1 MPKAV
6 DKSLHKPVKAH
17 ACWVCAM
24 RLKNKQKARGVQDG
38 SQRLGMAVA
47 WHFLR
52 LFLLFCTLFRSLVF
66 QARCPA
72 AERMTTSLIAPG
84 FIALHSHRSEVLA
97 DTLTAWLRAH
107 PLHPLESEVVLVQS
121 NGMAEWI
128 KIELARQSGV
138 CAATRV
144 ELPSRFLWRTY
155 RQVLGT
161 HQVPPDSPLDKLP
174 MTWRLMAL
182 LPTCLEDPVFK
193 PVAGFLRGDEPDRL
207 LQLASRLA
215 DLFDQYQ
222 IYRPDWLQDW
232 SAGRDVLRKSA
243 GAVALA
249 QDQLWQAELWRRVLA
264 TLDEAQRQ
272 ATRPALHAR
281 ALAHV
286 QSGQPLA
293 SAVARR
299 VSVFG
304 MSHMPGQLLEMLA
317 ALAVHSQVMLA
328 VPNPCQYHWG
338 DIIDGREWLQAERR
352 RHADRGEAL
361 AHLPL
366 AQMHLH
372 APTLL
377 AAWGRQGRDFI
388 RQLDAFDDLQAARQ
402 LTQWPRLDFFDDVP
416 GEDGSRLLA
425 QLQRRIRDLEP
436 SSGESSPK
444 AHPLSAG
451 DASLVF
457 KMAHSPVREL
467 EVLHDQLLQWFHTP
481 PGDQNLSPREVVVMV
496 PDIELMAPAIRAVFG
511 QYKRSDARF
520 IPFDM
525 ADLGAQAISPL
536 IHALEWLLALP
547 QQRGRMSE
555 LVELLEV
562 PALAAR
568 FGLKDEHLP
577 TLTRWM
583 AGSGIRWGL
592 SAEHRT
598 GLGLGMCG
606 DDNSALFGVQRMLM
620 GYACGA
626 DPVRSDSAGA
636 TPYPEVGGLDAEL
649 AGSLAHLLQA
659 LIGWWQTAT
668 QDATPASWAERGRAL
683 LAAMFKPRD
692 DNDRNALSALD
703 QALTDWVRACGEAGF
718 AQAVPLAVARSAW
731 LEALK
736 TPRLEQRFRAG
747 GVTFCTLMPM
757 RAIPFKAVCLLG
769 MNDGDYP
776 RRSPRADFDL
786 MGLPGMSRP
795 GDRSRRDDDRQLML
809 EALLSAR
816 QVLYVSWSGRSVRD
830 NSEQPPSVLVSQLR
844 DEIDL
849 LWGKGTAE
857 HLTTTHPLQPFG
869 RAYFEAGTGLQTYAK
884 EWQAAQVGRSTE
896 SGNPWEAAHAAES
909 ARLGREQVFFEQGL
923 APTESRG
930 SKGLGLLP
938 PLESAQGVPVIHL
951 LQLGRFLRKPVG
963 AFFRERLQVH
973 LEDERSELHDEELF
987 GLGGLDLYQLLD
999 HELQHVPAPLSA
1011 DTVPVHVQ
1019 QVVQRLRQA
1028 GALPL
1033 AGVGTLEAQKLSARL
1048 QAMLG
1053 AVLRERE
1060 AYPEAAERVLVDLSH
1075 PQVALQD
1082 ALGDVLVGMGVHE
1095 GGHLSLHLRASDLA
1109 SFKTQKPLAY
1119 PDKLIDIWLLS
1130 LAAAAMGKPFQ
1141 CVVVGRNAVLRVQ
1154 AQEREAARA
1163 QLFGLLAIWAEGMCW
1178 PLPLPPGVALQWVK
1192 DPDNSNA
1199 LADAYEGSEFKTAEK
1214 DKDPALARTY
1224 PTVNDLLATG
1234 EFDRLARAVYAPLK
1248 AWAEQIVIEPL
1259 PDAPED
1265 DGDSDTQGEQP

>member
-1 MPKAV
+1 MPA
-6 DKSLHKPVKAH
+6 S
-17 ACWVCAM
+17 
-24 RLKNKQKARGVQDG
+24 
-38 SQRLGMAVA
+38 SI
-47 WHFLR
+47 
-52 LFLLFCTLFRSLVF
+52 S
-66 QARCPA
+66 
-72 AERMTTSLIAPG
+72 PG

-107 PLHPLESEVVLVQS
+107 PLLPLESEVVLVQS

-128 KIELARQSGV
+128 KIELARQGGV

-161 HQVPPDSPLDKLP
+161 QSVPPDSPLDKLP

-182 LPTCLEDPVFK
+182 LPGCLADPVFQ

-232 SAGRDVLRKSA
+232 AAGRNVLRKAA
-243 GAVALA
+243 GHDELGE
-249 QDQLWQAELWRRVLA
+249 DQLWQAELWRRVLD
-264 TLDEAQRQ
+264 TLDDSQRQ
-272 ATRPALHAR
+272 VTRPALHAR
-281 ALAHV
+281 ALAHL

-293 SAVARR
+293 SPVARR

-317 ALAVHSQVMLA
+317 ALAAHSQVLLA

-352 RHADRGEAL
+352 RHAYRGEAL
-361 AHLPL
+361 ACLPL

-388 RQLDAFDDLQAARQ
+388 RQLDAFDDLQAAQ
-402 LTQWPRLDFFDDVP
+402 QVTQWPRLDFFDDVP
-416 GEDGSRLLA
+416 GEDGTRLLA
-425 QLQRRIRDLEP
+425 QLQRRIRDMEP
-436 SSGESSPK
+436 SSGGTP
-444 AHPLSAG
+444 AQPLRQG
-451 DASLVF
+451 DASVTF
-457 KMAHSPVREL
+457 SVAHSPVREL
-467 EVLHDQLLQWFHTP
+467 EVLHDQLLQWFHTSP
-481 PGDQNLSPREVVVMV
+481 EPLSPRDVVVMV
-496 PDIELMAPAIRAVFG
+496 PDIEVMAPAIRAVFG

-520 IPFDM
+520 IPYDI

-536 IHALEWLLALP
+536 IHAVEWLLALP
-547 QQRGRMSE
+547 QQRSRMSE

-592 SAEHRT
+592 SAEHRA
-598 GLGLGMCG
+598 GLGLGVCG

-626 DPVRSDSAGA
+626 DPVDDGVSLGVS
-636 TPYPEVGGLDAEL
+636 PYLEVGGLDAEL

-659 LIGWWQTAT
+659 LIDWWQICT
-668 QDATPASWAERGRAL
+668 QSATPAQWAEHCRAM
-683 LAAMFKPRD
+683 LAALFKPRD
-692 DNDRNALSALD
+692 DNDRNALAALD
-703 QALTDWVRACGEAGF
+703 QALNDWVRACGEAGF
-718 AQAVPLAVARSAW
+718 AEAVPLAVARSAW

-736 TPRLEQRFRAG
+736 APRLEQRFRAG

-786 MGLPGMSRP
+786 MGLPGMTRP

-849 LWGKGTAE
+849 LWGKDTAKG
-857 HLTTTHPLQPFG
+857 LTTVHPLQPFS
-869 RAYFEAGTGLQTYAK
+869 RAYFEAGSGLLTYAK
-884 EWQAAQVGRSTE
+884 EWRAAQEVQRGDGASETGTP
-896 SGNPWEAAHAAES
+896 SSALTLLSPLMAANDQAPIIS
-909 ARLGREQVFFEQGL
+909 L
-923 APTESRG
+923 A
-930 SKGLGLLP
+930 
-938 PLESAQGVPVIHL
+938 
-951 LQLGRFLRKPVG
+951 QLARFLRKPVG

-999 HELQHVPAPLSA
+999 HELQHVPADLSA
-1011 DTVPVHVQ
+1011 DELPSHAAR
-1019 QVVQRLRQA
+1019 VVKHLREA

-1033 AGVGTLEAQKLSARL
+1033 SGVGTLEAQKLTHIL
-1048 QAMLG
+1048 QTQLA
-1053 AVLRERE
+1053 AALRERG
-1060 AYPEAAERVLVDLSH
+1060 AYPKAAERVLVDQVN
-1075 PQVALQD
+1075 PQVSLQD
-1082 ALGDVLVGMGVHE
+1082 ALGGVLAGE
-1095 GGHLSLHLRASDLA
+1095 GGQMLLSLRANKLVSISKAGKATAL
-1109 SFKTQKPLAY
+1109 PE
-1119 PDKLIDIWLLS
+1119 KLIVIWLQS
-1130 LAAAAMGKPFQ
+1130 LAAAAMGHSIR
-1141 CVVVGRNAVLRVQ
+1141 CVVVGRNAVVSVPPRDP
-1154 AQEREAARA
+1154 EAART
-1163 QLFGLLAIWAEGMCW
+1163 QLQTLLATWAEGMRW
-1178 PLPLPPGVALQWVK
+1178 PLPLPPGVALQWLK
-1192 DPDNSNA
+1192 DRENTNA
-1199 LADAYEGSEFKTAEK
+1199 LADAYEGSDFKSAEK

-1224 PTVNDLLATG
+1224 PTVEDLLATG
-1234 EFDRLARAVYAPLK
+1234 ALDRLAQAVYAPLK
-1248 AWAEQIVIEPL
+1248 AWAAEVEVEAL
-1259 PDAPED
+1259 PDAPAD
-1265 DGDSDTQGEQP
+1265 DEGDEA

>member
-1 MPKAV
+1 
-6 DKSLHKPVKAH
+6 
-17 ACWVCAM
+17 
-24 RLKNKQKARGVQDG
+24 
-38 SQRLGMAVA
+38 
-47 WHFLR
+47 
-52 LFLLFCTLFRSLVF
+52 
-66 QARCPA
+66 
-72 AERMTTSLIAPG
+72 
-84 FIALHSHRSEVLA
+84 
-97 DTLTAWLRAH
+97 
-107 PLHPLESEVVLVQS
+107 
-121 NGMAEWI
+121 
-128 KIELARQSGV
+128 
-138 CAATRV
+138 
-144 ELPSRFLWRTY
+144 
-155 RQVLGT
+155 VLGA
-161 HQVPPDSPLDKLP
+161 QNVPPDSPLDKLP

-182 LPTCLEDPVFK
+182 LPGCLSDPVFQ

-232 SAGRDVLRKSA
+232 AAGRNVLRKAA
-243 GAVALA
+243 GQDELGE
-249 QDQLWQAELWRRVLA
+249 DQLWQAELWRRVLA
-264 TLDEAQRQ
+264 TLDDSQRQ

-281 ALAHV
+281 ALAHL

-293 SAVARR
+293 SPVARR

-317 ALAVHSQVMLA
+317 ALAAHSQVLLA

-352 RHADRGEAL
+352 RHAYRGETL
-361 AHLPL
+361 AGLPL

-388 RQLDAFDDLQAARQ
+388 RQLDAFDDQQAAQ
-402 LTQWPRLDFFDDVP
+402 QVTQWPRLDFFDDVP
-416 GEDGSRLLA
+416 GEDGTRLLA

-436 SSGESSPK
+436 SSGGIP
-444 AHPLSAG
+444 AQPLRKD
-451 DASLVF
+451 DASVTF
-457 KMAHSPVREL
+457 SVAHSPVREL
-467 EVLHDQLLQWFHTP
+467 EVLHDQLLQWFHTSP
-481 PGDQNLSPREVVVMV
+481 EPLSPRDVVVMV

-520 IPFDM
+520 IPYDI

-536 IHALEWLLALP
+536 IHAVEWLLALP
-547 QQRGRMSE
+547 QQRSRMSE

-592 SAEHRT
+592 SAEHRE
-598 GLGLGMCG
+598 GLGLGVCG

-626 DPVRSDSAGA
+626 DPVDDGVSLGVS
-636 TPYPEVGGLDAEL
+636 PYPEVGGLDAEL

-659 LIGWWQTAT
+659 LIDWWQICT
-668 QDATPASWAERGRAL
+668 QSATPAQWAEHCRAM
-683 LAAMFKPRD
+683 LAALFKPRD
-692 DNDRNALSALD
+692 DNDRNALAALD
-703 QALTDWVRACGEAGF
+703 QALNDWVRACGEAGF
-718 AQAVPLAVARSAW
+718 AEAVPLAVARSAW

-736 TPRLEQRFRAG
+736 APRLEQRFRAG

-786 MGLPGMSRP
+786 MGLPGMTRP

-849 LWGKGTAE
+849 LWGKDTAKG
-857 HLTTTHPLQPFG
+857 LTTVHPLQPFS
-869 RAYFEAGTGLQTYAK
+869 RAYFEAGSGLQTYAK
-884 EWQAAQVGRSTE
+884 EWRAAQLGHL
-896 SGNPWEAAHAAES
+896 WEAAPAAES
-909 ARLGREQVFFEQGL
+909 LTSVAPREIREQGL
-923 APTESRG
+923 APTG
-930 SKGLGLLP
+930 YAGLLP
-938 PLESAQGVPVIHL
+938 VLESANGVPVIT
-951 LQLGRFLRKPVG
+951 LQQLARFLRKPVG

-999 HELQHVPAPLSA
+999 HELQHVPADLSA
-1011 DTVPVHVQ
+1011 DELPSHAAR
-1019 QVVQRLRQA
+1019 VVQHLREA

-1033 AGVGTLEAQKLSARL
+1033 AGVGTLEAQKLTHIL
-1048 QAMLG
+1048 QTQLA
-1053 AVLRERE
+1053 AALRERG
-1060 AYPEAAERVLVDLSH
+1060 AYPEAAERVLVDQAH
-1075 PQVALQD
+1075 PQVSLQD
-1082 ALGDVLVGMGVHE
+1082 ALGGVLAGE
-1095 GGHLSLHLRASDLA
+1095 GGQMLLSLRANKLVSISKAGKATAL
-1109 SFKTQKPLAY
+1109 PE
-1119 PDKLIDIWLLS
+1119 KLIDIWLQS
-1130 LAAAAMGKPFQ
+1130 LAAAAMGHPLR
-1141 CVVVGRNAVLRVQ
+1141 CVVVGRNAVVRAEPLDP
-1154 AQEREAARA
+1154 EAART
-1163 QLFGLLAIWAEGMCW
+1163 QLQTLLATWAEGMRW
-1178 PLPLPPGVALQWVK
+1178 PLPLPPSVALQWLK
-1192 DPDNSNA
+1192 DRENTNA
-1199 LADAYEGSEFKTAEK
+1199 LADAYEGSDFKSAEK

-1224 PTVNDLLATG
+1224 PTVQDLLATG
-1234 EFDRLARAVYAPLK
+1234 ALDRLAQAAYAPLK
-1248 AWAEQIVIEPL
+1248 AWAAEAEVEAL
-1259 PDAPED
+1259 PDAPAD
-1265 DGDSDTQGEQP
+1265 DEGDEA

>member
-1 MPKAV
+1 MSV
-6 DKSLHKPVKAH
+6 STI
-17 ACWVCAM
+17 
-24 RLKNKQKARGVQDG
+24 
-38 SQRLGMAVA
+38 S
-47 WHFLR
+47 
-52 LFLLFCTLFRSLVF
+52 S
-66 QARCPA
+66 
-72 AERMTTSLIAPG
+72 G
-84 FIALHSHRSEVLA
+84 FIALHSHRSERLA
-97 DTLTAWLRAH
+97 DTLTGWLRAH
-107 PLHPLESEVVLVQS
+107 PLDPLESEVVLVQS

-161 HQVPPDSPLDKLP
+161 HHVPPDSPLDKLP

-182 LPTCLEDPVFK
+182 LPGCLGDSVFK

-232 SAGRDVLRKSA
+232 AAGRDVLRKSA
-243 GAVALA
+243 GSNALA
-249 QDQLWQAELWRRVLA
+249 EDQLWQAELWRRVLA
-264 TLDEAQRQ
+264 TLDDAQRQ
-272 ATRPALHAR
+272 ATRPALHAQ
-281 ALAHV
+281 ALAHL
-286 QSGQPLA
+286 QSSLPLA

-317 ALAVHSQVMLA
+317 ALATHSQVMLA

-352 RHADRGEAL
+352 RHAYRGEAL
-361 AHLPL
+361 ASLPL

-388 RQLDAFDDLQAARQ
+388 RQLDAFDDLQAAQQ

-416 GEDGSRLLA
+416 GEDGTRLLA

-436 SSGESSPK
+436 SSGGAAPE
-444 AHPLSAG
+444 ALTAG
-451 DASLVF
+451 DPSLVF
-457 KMAHSPVREL
+457 KIAHSPVREL

-481 PGDQNLSPREVVVMV
+481 PGDQPVSPRDVVVMV
-496 PDIELMAPAIRAVFG
+496 PDIETMAPAIRAVFG
-511 QYKRSDARF
+511 QYKRADARF
-520 IPFDM
+520 IPYDI
-525 ADLGAQAISPL
+525 ADLGAQATSGL
-536 IHALEWLLALP
+536 IHAVEWLLALP
-547 QQRGRMSE
+547 QQRSRMSE

-568 FGLKDEHLP
+568 FGLNEDGLP
-577 TLTRWM
+577 TLLRWM

-592 SAEHRT
+592 SAEHRA

-626 DPVRSDSAGA
+626 DPVNVDAPGA

-659 LIGWWQTAT
+659 LIDWWQTCT
-668 QDATPASWAERGRAL
+668 QEAKPAQWAERGRAL

-692 DNDRNALSALD
+692 DNDRNAIAALD
-703 QALTDWVRACGEAGF
+703 QALTDWVRACVEAGF
-718 AQAVPLAVARSAW
+718 AEAVPLAVARSAW

-849 LWGKGTAE
+849 LWGKGTAGR
-857 HLTTTHPLQPFG
+857 LTTEHPLQAFS
-869 RAYFEAGTGLQTYAK
+869 RTYFEEDSGLQTYAK
-884 EWQAAQVGRSTE
+884 EWRAAQSASPAGVVSDREALAEKPSRSET
-896 SGNPWEAAHAAES
+896 A
-909 ARLGREQVFFEQGL
+909 L
-923 APTESRG
+923 TG
-930 SKGLGLLP
+930 SSVDLLP
-938 PLESAQGVPVIHL
+938 PLESAQGVPVITL
-951 LQLGRFLRKPVG
+951 TQLTRFLRKPVG

-987 GLGGLDLYQLLD
+987 GLAGLDLYQLID
-999 HELQHVPAPLSA
+999 HELQHVPSELSA
-1011 DTVPVHVQ
+1011 DTLPAHVQ
-1019 QVVQRLRQA
+1019 QVVQSLRQA

-1033 AGVGTLEAQKLSARL
+1033 AGVGKLAAEHLKVRL

-1053 AVLRERE
+1053 AALRERQ
-1060 AYPEAAERVLVDLSH
+1060 AYPDAAERLLVDLAH

-1082 ALGDVLVGMGVHE
+1082 ALGDVLLGEAGQM
-1095 GGHLSLHLRASDLA
+1095 SLHLRASNLA
-1109 SFKTQKPLAY
+1109 NLKTKTPQAH

-1130 LAAAAMGKPFQ
+1130 LAAAAMDQPLR
-1141 CVVVGRNAVLRVQ
+1141 CVVVGRNAVLRM
-1154 AQEREAARA
+1154 AEPDPEAARA
-1163 QLFGLLAIWAEGMCW
+1163 QLTALLAVWAEGMCW
-1178 PLPLPPGVALQWVK
+1178 PLPLPPGVALQWLK
-1192 DPDNSNA
+1192 DPDNLNA
-1199 LADAYEGSEFKTAEK
+1199 LADAYEGSDFKRAEK

-1224 PTVNDLLATG
+1224 THIGALLETG
-1234 EFDRLARAVYAPLK
+1234 AFERLAQTVYAPLK
-1248 AWAEQIVIEPL
+1248 AWAEQAEIEGL
-1259 PDAPED
+1259 PDAPH
-1265 DGDSDTQGEQP
+1265 DSEEGELA

>member
-1 MPKAV
+1 MSV
-6 DKSLHKPVKAH
+6 STI
-17 ACWVCAM
+17 
-24 RLKNKQKARGVQDG
+24 
-38 SQRLGMAVA
+38 S
-47 WHFLR
+47 
-52 LFLLFCTLFRSLVF
+52 
-66 QARCPA
+66 
-72 AERMTTSLIAPG
+72 PG
-84 FIALHSHRSEVLA
+84 FIALHSHRSERLA
-97 DTLTAWLRAH
+97 DTLTGWLRAH
-107 PLHPLESEVVLVQS
+107 PLDPLESEVVLVQS

-128 KIELARQSGV
+128 KIELARQGGV

-161 HQVPPDSPLDKLP
+161 QNVPPDSPLDKLP

-182 LPTCLEDPVFK
+182 LPGCLGDPVFK

-207 LQLASRLA
+207 LQLATRLA

-232 SAGRDVLRKSA
+232 AAGRDVLRKSA
-243 GAVALA
+243 GSDLLA
-249 QDQLWQAELWRRVLA
+249 EDQLWQAELWRRVLT
-264 TLDEAQRQ
+264 TLDDSQRQ

-281 ALAHV
+281 ALAHL

-317 ALAVHSQVMLA
+317 ALAAHSQVMLA

-352 RHADRGEAL
+352 RHAYRGEAL
-361 AHLPL
+361 AHLPM

-388 RQLDAFDDLQAARQ
+388 RQLDAFDDLQAAQQ

-416 GEDGSRLLA
+416 GEDGTRLLA

-436 SSGESSPK
+436 SSGGSPVEPW
-444 AHPLSAG
+444 AQG
-451 DASLVF
+451 DQSVVF
-457 KMAHSPVREL
+457 KIAHSPLREL

-481 PGDQNLSPREVVVMV
+481 PGDQPVSPRDVVVMV
-496 PDIELMAPAIRAVFG
+496 PDIEVMAPAIRAVFG
-511 QYKRSDARF
+511 QYKRADARF
-520 IPFDM
+520 IPYDI

-536 IHALEWLLALP
+536 IHAVEWLLALP
-547 QQRGRMSE
+547 QQRSRMSE

-568 FGLKDEHLP
+568 FGLSEAGLP

-592 SAEHRT
+592 SAEHRA

-606 DDNSALFGVQRMLM
+606 DENSALFGVQRMLM

-626 DPVRSDSAGA
+626 DPVTADAPGA

-659 LIGWWQTAT
+659 LIDWWQTTT
-668 QDATPASWAERGRAL
+668 QDATPAQWAERGRAL
-683 LAAMFKPRD
+683 LAAMFKPRE

-703 QALTDWVRACGEAGF
+703 QALTDWVRACGQAGF
-718 AQAVPLAVARSAW
+718 AAAVPLAVARSAW

-786 MGLPGMSRP
+786 MGLTGMIRP

-849 LWGKGTAE
+849 LWGKGTSQR
-857 HLTTTHPLQPFG
+857 LTTVHPLQAFS
-869 RAYFEAGTGLQTYAK
+869 RTYFEEGSGLQTYAK
-884 EWQAAQVGRSTE
+884 EWRAAQDTQPR
-896 SGNPWEAAHAAES
+896 EAAPE
-909 ARLGREQVFFEQGL
+909 
-923 APTESRG
+923 G
-930 SKGLGLLP
+930 SVSILP
-938 PLESAQGVPVIHL
+938 PLESAQGVPVITL
-951 LQLGRFLRKPVG
+951 TQLARFLRKPVG

-987 GLGGLDLYQLLD
+987 GLAGLDLYQLID
-999 HELQHVPAPLSA
+999 HELQHVPTELSA
-1011 DTVPVHVQ
+1011 DTLPVHVQ

-1033 AGVGTLEAQKLSARL
+1033 ACVGKLAAEHLKARL

-1053 AVLRERE
+1053 AALRERQ
-1060 AYPEAAERVLVDLSH
+1060 AYPDAAERLLMDWAH

-1082 ALGDVLVGMGVHE
+1082 ALGDVRVGE
-1095 GGHLSLHLRASDLA
+1095 GGQMSLHLRASDLA
-1109 SFKTQKPLAY
+1109 NLKTKTPQAH

-1130 LAAAAMGKPFQ
+1130 LAAAAMDQPLK
-1141 CVVVGRNAVLRVQ
+1141 CVVVGRNAVLRM
-1154 AQEREAARA
+1154 AEPEPEAARA
-1163 QLFGLLAIWAEGMCW
+1163 QLTALLAVWAEGMCW
-1178 PLPLPPGVALQWVK
+1178 PLPLPPGVALQWLK
-1192 DPDNSNA
+1192 DPDNPNA
-1199 LADAYEGSEFKTAEK
+1199 LADAYEGSDFKRAEK

-1224 PTVNDLLATG
+1224 ATVEDLLETG
-1234 EFDRLARAVYAPLK
+1234 AFERLAQTVYAPLK
-1248 AWAEQIVIEPL
+1248 AWAEQAEIEAL
-1259 PDAPED
+1259 PDAPH
-1265 DGDSDTQGEQP
+1265 DSEEGELA

>member
-1 MPKAV
+1 
-6 DKSLHKPVKAH
+6 
-17 ACWVCAM
+17 
-24 RLKNKQKARGVQDG
+24 
-38 SQRLGMAVA
+38 
-47 WHFLR
+47 
-52 LFLLFCTLFRSLVF
+52 
-66 QARCPA
+66 
-72 AERMTTSLIAPG
+72 MTTSLIAPG

-107 PLHPLESEVVLVQS
+107 PLLPLESEVVLVQS

-128 KIELARQSGV
+128 KIELARQGGV

-161 HQVPPDSPLDKLP
+161 QNVPPDSPLDKLP

-182 LPTCLEDPVFK
+182 LPGCLSDPVFQ

-232 SAGRDVLRKSA
+232 AAGRNVLRKAA
-243 GAVALA
+243 GHDELGE
-249 QDQLWQAELWRRVLA
+249 DQLWQAELWRRVLA
-264 TLDEAQRQ
+264 TLDDGQRQ

-281 ALAHV
+281 ALAHL

-293 SAVARR
+293 SPVARR

-317 ALAVHSQVMLA
+317 ALAAHSQVLLA

-352 RHADRGEAL
+352 RHAYRGEAL
-361 AHLPL
+361 ATLPL

-388 RQLDAFDDLQAARQ
+388 RQLDAFDDLQAAQ
-402 LTQWPRLDFFDDVP
+402 QVTQWPRLDFFDDVP
-416 GEDGSRLLA
+416 GEDGTRLLA

-436 SSGESSPK
+436 SSGGTP
-444 AHPLSAG
+444 AQPLRKD
-451 DASLVF
+451 DASVTF
-457 KMAHSPVREL
+457 SVAHSPVREL

-481 PGDQNLSPREVVVMV
+481 PGDQALSPRDVVVMV

-520 IPFDM
+520 IPYDI

-536 IHALEWLLALP
+536 IHAVEWLLALP
-547 QQRGRMSE
+547 QQRSRMSE

-568 FGLKDEHLP
+568 FGLKDEQLP

-592 SAEHRT
+592 SAEHRA
-598 GLGLGMCG
+598 GLGLGVCG

-626 DPVRSDSAGA
+626 DPMDDEVSLGVS
-636 TPYPEVGGLDAEL
+636 PYPEVGGLDAEL

-659 LIGWWQTAT
+659 LIDWWKTCT
-668 QDATPASWAERGRAL
+668 QSATPVQWAERCRAM
-683 LAAMFKPRD
+683 LADLFKPRD
-692 DNDRNALSALD
+692 DNDRNALAALD
-703 QALTDWVRACGEAGF
+703 QALNDWVRACGEAGF
-718 AQAVPLAVARSAW
+718 AEAVPLAVARSAW

-736 TPRLEQRFRAG
+736 APRLEQRFRAG

-757 RAIPFKAVCLLG
+757 RAIPFQAVCLLG

-786 MGLPGMSRP
+786 MGLPGMTRP

-816 QVLYVSWSGRSVRD
+816 QVLYVSWSGRSVRN

-849 LWGKGTAE
+849 LWGKDTAMN
-857 HLTTTHPLQPFG
+857 LTTVHPLQPFS
-869 RAYFEAGTGLQTYAK
+869 RAYFEAGSGLQTYAK
-884 EWQAAQVGRSTE
+884 EWRAAQMDLQR
-896 SGNPWEAAHAAES
+896 EATPAAECPS
-909 ARLGREQVFFEQGL
+909 ALASSDIREQGL
-923 APTESRG
+923 APTG
-930 SKGLGLLP
+930 YAGLLP
-938 PLESAQGVPVIHL
+938 VLESANGVPVITL
-951 LQLGRFLRKPVG
+951 LQLARFLRKPVG

-999 HELQHVPAPLSA
+999 HELQHVPADLSA
-1011 DTVPVHVQ
+1011 DELPSHVAR
-1019 QVVQRLRQA
+1019 VVQHLREA

-1033 AGVGTLEAQKLSARL
+1033 AGVGMLEAQKLTHIL
-1048 QAMLG
+1048 QTQLA
-1053 AVLRERE
+1053 AALRERG
-1060 AYPEAAERVLVDLSH
+1060 AYPDMAERVLVDQTH
-1075 PQVALQD
+1075 PQVSLQD
-1082 ALGDVLVGMGVHE
+1082 ALGGVLAGE
-1095 GGHLSLHLRASDLA
+1095 GGQMLLSLRANDVADLKP
-1109 SFKTQKPLAY
+1109 KTPLAR
-1119 PDKLIDIWLLS
+1119 PEKLIDIWLQS
-1130 LAAAAMGKPFQ
+1130 LAAAAMGHSVR
-1141 CVVVGRNAVLRVQ
+1141 CVVVGRNAVVRAEPLDP
-1154 AQEREAARA
+1154 EAART
-1163 QLFGLLAIWAEGMCW
+1163 QLQTLLATWAEGMRW
-1178 PLPLPPGVALQWVK
+1178 PLPLPPSVALQWLK
-1192 DPDNSNA
+1192 DRENTNA
-1199 LADAYEGSEFKTAEK
+1199 LADAYEGSDFKSAEK

-1224 PTVNDLLATG
+1224 PTVQDLLATG
-1234 EFDRLARAVYAPLK
+1234 ALDRLAQAVYAPLK
-1248 AWAEQIVIEPL
+1248 AWAAEAEVEAL
-1259 PDAPED
+1259 PDAPAD
-1265 DGDSDTQGEQP
+1265 DEGDEA

>member
-1 MPKAV
+1 MPV
-6 DKSLHKPVKAH
+6 SPI
-17 ACWVCAM
+17 
-24 RLKNKQKARGVQDG
+24 
-38 SQRLGMAVA
+38 S
-47 WHFLR
+47 
-52 LFLLFCTLFRSLVF
+52 
-66 QARCPA
+66 
-72 AERMTTSLIAPG
+72 PG

-97 DTLTAWLRAH
+97 DTLTGWLRAH
-107 PLHPLESEVVLVQS
+107 PLDPLESEVVLVQS

-128 KIELARQSGV
+128 KIELARQGGV

-161 HQVPPDSPLDKLP
+161 QNVPPESPLDKLP

-182 LPTCLEDPVFK
+182 LPTCLHDPVFQ

-232 SAGRDVLRKSA
+232 AAGHNVLRRAA
-243 GAVALA
+243 GSHELA
-249 QDQLWQAELWRRVLA
+249 EDQLWQAELWRRVLA
-264 TLDEAQRQ
+264 ALDDSQRQ

-281 ALAHV
+281 ALAHL

-317 ALAVHSQVMLA
+317 ALAAHSQVMLA

-352 RHADRGEAL
+352 RHAYRNKTL

-388 RQLDAFDDLQAARQ
+388 RQLDAFDDLQAAQQ

-416 GEDGSRLLA
+416 GENGTRMLA

-436 SSGESSPK
+436 SSDGAPVEPWTQ
-444 AHPLSAG
+444 G
-451 DASLVF
+451 DQSVVF
-457 KMAHSPVREL
+457 KIAHSPVREL

-481 PGDQNLSPREVVVMV
+481 PGEQPVSPRDVVVMV
-496 PDIELMAPAIRAVFG
+496 PDIETMAPAIRAVFG
-511 QYKRSDARF
+511 QYKRADARF
-520 IPFDM
+520 IPYDI

-536 IHALEWLLALP
+536 IHAVEWLLALP
-547 QQRGRMSE
+547 QQRSRMSE

-568 FGLKDEHLP
+568 FGLSEAGLP

-592 SAEHRT
+592 SAEHRA
-598 GLGLGMCG
+598 GLGLGVCG

-626 DPVRSDSAGA
+626 DPVADDALGA

-659 LIGWWQTAT
+659 LIDWWQTAT
-668 QDATPASWAERGRAL
+668 QDATPAQWAERGRAL

-718 AQAVPLAVARSAW
+718 AEAVPLAVARSAW

-857 HLTTTHPLQPFG
+857 RQTTVHPLQAFS
-869 RAYFEAGTGLQTYAK
+869 RTYFEEGSGLQTYAK
-884 EWQAAQVGRSTE
+884 EWRAAQNNSPAGAFSD
-896 SGNPWEAAHAAES
+896 PEALAEKPS
-909 ARLGREQVFFEQGL
+909 WPET
-923 APTESRG
+923 APTAS
-930 SKGLGLLP
+930 SVDWLP
-938 PLESAQGVPVIHL
+938 PLEAAQGMPVITL
-951 LQLGRFLRKPVG
+951 TQLARFLRKPVG

-973 LEDERSELHDEELF
+973 LEDERSALHDEELF
-987 GLGGLDLYQLLD
+987 GLAGLDLYQLID
-999 HELQHVPAPLSA
+999 HELQHVPTELSA
-1011 DTVPVHVQ
+1011 DTLPAHVQ
-1019 QVVQRLRQA
+1019 QVVKRLRQA

-1033 AGVGTLEAQKLSARL
+1033 AGVGTLAAQNLHARL

-1053 AVLRERE
+1053 AALHERQ
-1060 AYPEAAERVLVDLSH
+1060 AYPHAAERLLVDLAH

-1082 ALGDVLVGMGVHE
+1082 ALSDVRVGE
-1095 GGHLSLHLRASDLA
+1095 GGQMSFHLRASDLA
-1109 SFKTQKPLAY
+1109 SFKTQKPQAH
-1119 PDKLIDIWLLS
+1119 PEKLIDIWLLS
-1130 LAAAAMGKPFQ
+1130 LAAAAMGQPVQ
-1141 CVVVGRNAVLRVQ
+1141 CVVVGRNAVLRVP
-1154 AQEREAARA
+1154 EPEPETARA
-1163 QLFGLLAIWAEGMCW
+1163 QLTALLAVWAEGMCW
-1178 PLPLPPGVALQWVK
+1178 PLPLPPVVALQWLK
-1192 DPDNSNA
+1192 DKENLNA
-1199 LADAYEGSEFKTAEK
+1199 LADAYEGSEFKSAEK
-1214 DKDPALARTY
+1214 GKDPALARTY
-1224 PTVNDLLATG
+1224 PAVEDLLATG
-1234 EFDRLARAVYAPLK
+1234 EFDRLAQTVYAPLK
-1248 AWAEQIVIEPL
+1248 AWAEHLQIEPL

-1265 DGDSDTQGEQP
+1265 DSSDDMGEQA

>member
-1 MPKAV
+1 MSAF
-6 DKSLHKPVKAH
+6 SI
-17 ACWVCAM
+17 
-24 RLKNKQKARGVQDG
+24 
-38 SQRLGMAVA
+38 S
-47 WHFLR
+47 
-52 LFLLFCTLFRSLVF
+52 
-66 QARCPA
+66 
-72 AERMTTSLIAPG
+72 PG

-97 DTLTAWLRAH
+97 DTLTGWLRAH
-107 PLHPLESEVVLVQS
+107 PLLPLESEVVLVQS

-128 KIELARQSGV
+128 KIELARQGGV

-161 HQVPPDSPLDKLP
+161 QNVPPDSPLDKLP
-174 MTWRLMAL
+174 MTWRLMAM
-182 LPTCLEDPVFK
+182 LPTCLHDPVFQ
-193 PVAGFLRGDEPDRL
+193 PVAGFLSGDEPDRL

-232 SAGRDVLRKSA
+232 AAGRNVLRQATGSDE
-243 GAVALA
+243 LA
-249 QDQLWQAELWRRVLA
+249 EDQRWQAELWRRVLA
-264 TLDEAQRQ
+264 TLDGPQRE

-281 ALAHV
+281 ALAHL

-293 SAVARR
+293 SPVARR

-317 ALAVHSQVMLA
+317 ALAAHSQVLLA

-352 RHADRGEAL
+352 RHAYRGEAL
-361 AHLPL
+361 GGLPL

-388 RQLDAFDDLQAARQ
+388 RQLDAFDDLQAAQQ

-416 GEDGSRLLA
+416 GEDGTRLLA

-436 SSGESSPK
+436 SSGGAAPQ
-444 AHPLSAG
+444 PLAA
-451 DASLVF
+451 DDPSLVF
-457 KMAHSPVREL
+457 KIAHSPVREL
-467 EVLHDQLLQWFHTP
+467 EVLHDQLLQWFHKP
-481 PGDQNLSPREVVVMV
+481 PGDSPLSPRDVVVMV
-496 PDIELMAPAIRAVFG
+496 PDIEVMAPAIRAVFG

-520 IPFDM
+520 IPFDI

-536 IHALEWLLALP
+536 IHAVEWLLALP
-547 QQRGRMSE
+547 QQRSRMSE

-562 PALAAR
+562 PALSAR
-568 FGLKDEHLP
+568 FGLSEEGLP

-592 SAEHRT
+592 SAQHRA

-626 DPVRSDSAGA
+626 DPITADAPGA
-636 TPYPEVGGLDAEL
+636 MPYPEVGGLDAEL

-659 LIGWWQTAT
+659 LIDWWQTAT
-668 QDATPASWAERGRAL
+668 QDATPAQWAERGRTM

-692 DNDRNALSALD
+692 DNDRHALSALD

-718 AQAVPLAVARSAW
+718 AGAVPLAVARSAW

-786 MGLPGMSRP
+786 MGLPGMARP

-849 LWGKGTAE
+849 LWGKDTAKR
-857 HLTTTHPLQPFG
+857 LTTAHPLQPFS
-869 RAYFEAGTGLQTYAK
+869 RAYFEEGSDLQTYAK
-884 EWQAAQVGRSTE
+884 EWRAAQEMQCGDAPVEATPPPRS
-896 SGNPWEAAHAAES
+896 
-909 ARLGREQVFFEQGL
+909 L
-923 APTESRG
+923 A
-930 SKGLGLLP
+930 LLP

-951 LQLGRFLRKPVG
+951 LQLTRFLRKPVG

-973 LEDERSELHDEELF
+973 LDDERSELHDEELF
-987 GLGGLDLYQLLD
+987 GLGGLDLYQLID
-999 HELQHVPAPLSA
+999 HELQHVPMALTT
-1011 DTVPVHVQ
+1011 DTLHAHVQ
-1019 QVVQRLRQA
+1019 QVVRRLRQA

-1053 AVLRERE
+1053 AALRERE
-1060 AYPEAAERVLVDLSH
+1060 AYPYAAERVLVDLTH
-1075 PQVALQD
+1075 EQVALQD
-1082 ALGDVLVGMGVHE
+1082 ALGDVLAGE
-1095 GGHLSLHLRASDLA
+1095 AGHLSLHLRASDLA
-1109 SFKTQKPLAY
+1109 SFQTKMPLAY
-1119 PDKLIDIWLLS
+1119 ADKLIDIWLLS
-1130 LAAAAMGKPFQ
+1130 LAAAAMDQPLPF
-1141 CVVVGRNAVLRVQ
+1141 VVVGRNAVLRVPE
-1154 AQEREAARA
+1154 QEPEAARA
-1163 QLFGLLAIWAEGMCW
+1163 LLTELLSTWTEGMCW
-1178 PLPLPPGVALQWVK
+1178 PLPLPPGVALQWLK
-1192 DPDNSNA
+1192 DPENLNA
-1199 LADAYEGSEFKTAEK
+1199 LADAYEGGEFKSGEK
-1214 DKDPALARTY
+1214 GKDPALARTY
-1224 PTVNDLLATG
+1224 PTVEDLLATG
-1234 EFDRLARAVYAPLK
+1234 EFARLSQTVYAPLK
-1248 AWAEQIVIEPL
+1248 AWAEQLHIEPL

-1265 DGDSDTQGEQP
+1265 DGDGEEGGAA

>member
-1 MPKAV
+1 MPA
-6 DKSLHKPVKAH
+6 S
-17 ACWVCAM
+17 
-24 RLKNKQKARGVQDG
+24 
-38 SQRLGMAVA
+38 SI
-47 WHFLR
+47 
-52 LFLLFCTLFRSLVF
+52 S
-66 QARCPA
+66 
-72 AERMTTSLIAPG
+72 PG

-97 DTLTAWLRAH
+97 DTLTGWLRAH
-107 PLHPLESEVVLVQS
+107 PLDPLESEVVLVQS

-128 KIELARQSGV
+128 KIELARQGGV

-155 RQVLGT
+155 RQVLGA
-161 HQVPPDSPLDKLP
+161 HNVPPDSPLDKLP

-182 LPTCLEDPVFK
+182 LPGCLGDPVFK

-232 SAGRDVLRKSA
+232 AAGRDVLRKAA
-243 GAVALA
+243 GSDELA
-249 QDQLWQAELWRRVLA
+249 DDQLWQAELWRRVLA
-264 TLDEAQRQ
+264 TLDDSQRQ

-281 ALAHV
+281 AFAHL

-304 MSHMPGQLLEMLA
+304 MSHMPGQLLEMLT
-317 ALAVHSQVMLA
+317 ALAAHSQVMLA

-352 RHADRGEAL
+352 RHAYRGEAL
-361 AHLPL
+361 ASLPL

-388 RQLDAFDDLQAARQ
+388 RQLDAFDNLQAAQQ
-402 LTQWPRLDFFDDVP
+402 LTQWPRLDFFEDVP
-416 GEDGSRLLA
+416 GENVTRLLA

-436 SSGESSPK
+436 SSGGIPVEPWAQGDESI
-444 AHPLSAG
+444 
-451 DASLVF
+451 VF
-457 KMAHSPVREL
+457 KIAHSPVREL
-467 EVLHDQLLQWFHTP
+467 EVLHDQLLLWFHNP
-481 PGDQNLSPREVVVMV
+481 PGDQPVSPRDVVVMV
-496 PDIELMAPAIRAVFG
+496 PNIETMAPAIRAVFG
-511 QYKRSDARF
+511 QHKRADARF
-520 IPFDM
+520 IPYDI

-536 IHALEWLLALP
+536 IHAVEWLLALP
-547 QQRGRMSE
+547 QQRSRMSE

-568 FGLKDEHLP
+568 FGLSEVGLP

-592 SAEHRT
+592 SAEHRA

-606 DDNSALFGVQRMLM
+606 EDNSALFGVQRMLM

-626 DPVRSDSAGA
+626 DPVTADAPGA

-659 LIGWWQTAT
+659 LIDWWQTAT
-668 QDATPASWAERGRAL
+668 QDATPAQWAERGRAL
-683 LAAMFKPRD
+683 LTAMFKPRD

-703 QALTDWVRACGEAGF
+703 QALTDWLRACAEAGF
-718 AQAVPLAVARSAW
+718 TQAVPLAVARSAW

-757 RAIPFKAVCLLG
+757 RAIPFKVVCLLG

-786 MGLPGMSRP
+786 MGLKGMSRP

-849 LWGKGTAE
+849 LWGKGSAQE
-857 HLTTTHPLQPFG
+857 LTTVHPLQAFS
-869 RAYFEAGTGLQTYAK
+869 RTYFEEGSGLQTYAK
-884 EWQAAQVGRSTE
+884 EWRAAQDSAAVG
-896 SGNPWEAAHAAES
+896 AVA
-909 ARLGREQVFFEQGL
+909 GREAL
-923 APTESRG
+923 AEKPSR
-930 SKGLGLLP
+930 SETAPAKTLIDWLP
-938 PLESAQGVPVIHL
+938 PMESAQGVPVL
-951 LQLGRFLRKPVG
+951 TLTQLARFLRKPVG

-973 LEDERSELHDEELF
+973 LEDERSELRDEELF
-987 GLGGLDLYQLLD
+987 GLAGLDLYQLID
-999 HELQHVPAPLSA
+999 HELQHVPTELSA
-1011 DTVPVHVQ
+1011 DSLPAHVQ

-1033 AGVGTLEAQKLSARL
+1033 AGVGTLAAEHLQARL

-1053 AVLRERE
+1053 AALRERQ
-1060 AYPEAAERVLVDLSH
+1060 AYPDAAERLLLDWAH
-1075 PQVALQD
+1075 PQVAMQD
-1082 ALGDVLVGMGVHE
+1082 ALGDVLAGTGVSE
-1095 GGHLSLHLRASDLA
+1095 GGLMSLHLRASDLA
-1109 SFKTQKPLAY
+1109 NLKNKTPQAH

-1130 LAAAAMGKPFQ
+1130 LAAAAMDQPMR
-1141 CVVVGRNAVLRVQ
+1141 CVVVGRNAVLRMAEQVP
-1154 AQEREAARA
+1154 EAARA
-1163 QLFGLLAIWAEGMCW
+1163 QLTALLGVWAEGMRW
-1178 PLPLPPGVALQWVK
+1178 PLPLPPGVALQWLK
-1192 DPDNSNA
+1192 DPENPNA
-1199 LADAYEGSEFKTAEK
+1199 LADAYEGSDFKRAEK

-1224 PTVNDLLATG
+1224 PTVEDLLATG
-1234 EFDRLARAVYAPLK
+1234 AFERLAQTVYAPLK
-1248 AWAEQIVIEPL
+1248 AWAEQAEIEAL
-1259 PDAPED
+1259 PDAPH
-1265 DGDSDTQGEQP
+1265 DSEEAEQA

>member
-1 MPKAV
+1 MPA
-6 DKSLHKPVKAH
+6 S
-17 ACWVCAM
+17 
-24 RLKNKQKARGVQDG
+24 
-38 SQRLGMAVA
+38 SI
-47 WHFLR
+47 
-52 LFLLFCTLFRSLVF
+52 S
-66 QARCPA
+66 
-72 AERMTTSLIAPG
+72 PG

-107 PLHPLESEVVLVQS
+107 PLLPLESEVVLVQS

-128 KIELARQSGV
+128 KIELARQGGV

-155 RQVLGT
+155 RQVLGK
-161 HQVPPDSPLDKLP
+161 HNVPPDSPLDKLP

-182 LPTCLEDPVFK
+182 LPGCLADPVFQ
-193 PVAGFLRGDEPDRL
+193 PVASFLRGDEPDRL
-207 LQLASRLA
+207 LQLSSRLA

-232 SAGRDVLRKSA
+232 AAGRNVLRKAA
-243 GAVALA
+243 GHDELGE
-249 QDQLWQAELWRRVLA
+249 DQLWQAELWRRVLA
-264 TLDEAQRQ
+264 TLDDSQRQ

-281 ALAHV
+281 ALAHL
-286 QSGQPLA
+286 QSGLPLA
-293 SAVARR
+293 SPVARR

-317 ALAVHSQVMLA
+317 ALAAHSQVMLA

-352 RHADRGEAL
+352 RHAYRGEAL
-361 AHLPL
+361 AGLPL

-388 RQLDAFDDLQAARQ
+388 RQLDAFDDLQAAQ
-402 LTQWPRLDFFDDVP
+402 QVTQWPRLDFFDDVP

-436 SSGESSPK
+436 SSGGTP
-444 AHPLSAG
+444 AQPLRQG
-451 DASLVF
+451 DASVTF
-457 KMAHSPVREL
+457 SVAHSPVREL
-467 EVLHDQLLQWFHTP
+467 EVLHDQLLQWFHTSLEP
-481 PGDQNLSPREVVVMV
+481 LSPRDVVVMV
-496 PDIELMAPAIRAVFG
+496 PDIEVMAPAIRAVFG

-520 IPFDM
+520 IPYDI

-536 IHALEWLLALP
+536 IHAVEWLLALP
-547 QQRGRMSE
+547 QQRSRMSE

-592 SAEHRT
+592 SAEHRV
-598 GLGLGMCG
+598 GLGLGVCG

-626 DPVRSDSAGA
+626 DPVDDDVSTGVS
-636 TPYPEVGGLDAEL
+636 PYPEVGGLDAEL

-659 LIGWWQTAT
+659 LIDWWQICT
-668 QDATPASWAERGRAL
+668 QSATPAQWAERCRAM
-683 LAAMFKPRD
+683 LAALFKPRD
-692 DNDRNALSALD
+692 DNDRNALAALD
-703 QALTDWVRACGEAGF
+703 QALNDWVRACGEAGF
-718 AQAVPLAVARSAW
+718 DEAVPLAVARSAW

-736 TPRLEQRFRAG
+736 APRLEQRFRAG

-786 MGLPGMSRP
+786 MGLHGMTRP

-849 LWGKGTAE
+849 LWGKDTAKG
-857 HLTTTHPLQPFG
+857 LTTVHPLQPFS
-869 RAYFEAGTGLQTYAK
+869 RAYFEAGSGLLTYAK
-884 EWQAAQVGRSTE
+884 EWRAAQDVQRGDGASETGTP
-896 SGNPWEAAHAAES
+896 SSALALLSPLMAANDQAPIIS
-909 ARLGREQVFFEQGL
+909 L
-923 APTESRG
+923 A
-930 SKGLGLLP
+930 
-938 PLESAQGVPVIHL
+938 
-951 LQLGRFLRKPVG
+951 QLARFLRKPVG

-999 HELQHVPAPLSA
+999 HELQHVPADLSA
-1011 DTVPVHVQ
+1011 DELPSHAAR
-1019 QVVQRLRQA
+1019 VVQHLREA

-1033 AGVGTLEAQKLSARL
+1033 AGVGTLEAQKLTHIL
-1048 QAMLG
+1048 QTQLA
-1053 AVLRERE
+1053 AVLRERG
-1060 AYPEAAERVLVDLSH
+1060 AYPEAAERVLVDQVN
-1075 PQVALQD
+1075 PQVSLQD
-1082 ALGDVLVGMGVHE
+1082 ALGGVLAGE
-1095 GGHLSLHLRASDLA
+1095 GGQMLLSLRANDVADLKP
-1109 SFKTQKPLAY
+1109 KTPLAR
-1119 PDKLIDIWLLS
+1119 PEKLIDIWLQS
-1130 LAAAAMGKPFQ
+1130 LAAAAMGHSVR
-1141 CVVVGRNAVLRVQ
+1141 CVVVGRNAVVRAEPQ
-1154 AQEREAARA
+1154 DPEAART
-1163 QLFGLLAIWAEGMCW
+1163 QLQTLLATWAEGMRW
-1178 PLPLPPGVALQWVK
+1178 PLPLPPGVALQWLK
-1192 DPDNSNA
+1192 DKENTNA
-1199 LADAYEGSEFKTAEK
+1199 LADAYEGSDFKSAEK
-1214 DKDPALARTY
+1214 DKDPALSRTY
-1224 PTVNDLLATG
+1224 PTVQDLLATG
-1234 EFDRLARAVYAPLK
+1234 ALDRLAQAVYAPLK
-1248 AWAEQIVIEPL
+1248 AWAAEAEVEAL
-1259 PDAPED
+1259 PDAPAD
-1265 DGDSDTQGEQP
+1265 DEGDEA

>member
-1 MPKAV
+1 MPA
-6 DKSLHKPVKAH
+6 S
-17 ACWVCAM
+17 
-24 RLKNKQKARGVQDG
+24 
-38 SQRLGMAVA
+38 SI
-47 WHFLR
+47 
-52 LFLLFCTLFRSLVF
+52 S
-66 QARCPA
+66 
-72 AERMTTSLIAPG
+72 PG

-97 DTLTAWLRAH
+97 DTLTAWLRTH
-107 PLHPLESEVVLVQS
+107 PLLPLESEVVLVQS

-128 KIELARQSGV
+128 KIELAHQGGV

-161 HQVPPDSPLDKLP
+161 HNVPPDSPLDKLP

-182 LPTCLEDPVFK
+182 LPSCLSDPVFQ

-232 SAGRDVLRKSA
+232 AVGRNVLRKAA
-243 GAVALA
+243 GHDELGE
-249 QDQLWQAELWRRVLA
+249 DQLWQAELWRRVLA
-264 TLDEAQRQ
+264 TLDDSQRQ
-272 ATRPALHAR
+272 ATRPALHAL
-281 ALAHV
+281 ALAHLL
-286 QSGQPLA
+286 SGQPLA
-293 SAVARR
+293 SPVARR

-317 ALAVHSQVMLA
+317 ALAAHSQVLLA

-352 RHADRGEAL
+352 RHAYRGEAL
-361 AHLPL
+361 AGLPL

-388 RQLDAFDDLQAARQ
+388 RQLDAFDDLQAAQ
-402 LTQWPRLDFFDDVP
+402 QVTQWPRLDFFDDVP
-416 GEDGSRLLA
+416 GEDGTRLLA

-436 SSGESSPK
+436 SSGGTP
-444 AHPLSAG
+444 AQPLRQD
-451 DASLVF
+451 DASVTF
-457 KMAHSPVREL
+457 SVAHSPVREL
-467 EVLHDQLLQWFHTP
+467 EVLHDQLLQWFHTSP
-481 PGDQNLSPREVVVMV
+481 EPLSPRDVVVMV
-496 PDIELMAPAIRAVFG
+496 PDIEVMAPAIRAVFG

-520 IPFDM
+520 IPYDI
-525 ADLGAQAISPL
+525 ADLGAQATSAL
-536 IHALEWLLALP
+536 IHAVEWLLALP
-547 QQRGRMSE
+547 QQRSRMSE

-592 SAEHRT
+592 SAEHRA
-598 GLGLGMCG
+598 GLGLGVCG

-626 DPVRSDSAGA
+626 APVDDGVSLGVS
-636 TPYPEVGGLDAEL
+636 PYPEVGGLDAEL

-659 LIGWWQTAT
+659 LIDWWQTCT
-668 QDATPASWAERGRAL
+668 QSATPAQWAEHCRAM
-683 LAAMFKPRD
+683 LAALFKPRD
-692 DNDRNALSALD
+692 DNDRNALAALD
-703 QALTDWVRACGEAGF
+703 QALNDWVRACGEAGF
-718 AQAVPLAVARSAW
+718 AEAVPLAVARSAW

-736 TPRLEQRFRAG
+736 VPRLEQRFRAG

-786 MGLPGMSRP
+786 MGLPGMTRP

-849 LWGKGTAE
+849 LWGQDTAKG
-857 HLTTTHPLQPFG
+857 LTTVHPLQPFS
-869 RAYFEAGTGLQTYAK
+869 RAYFEAGSGLLTYAK
-884 EWQAAQVGRSTE
+884 EWRAAQMDRS
-896 SGNPWEAAHAAES
+896 AI
-909 ARLGREQVFFEQGL
+909 REQGL
-923 APTESRG
+923 APTDSVG
-930 SKGLGLLP
+930 PKGLGLLP
-938 PLESAQGVPVIHL
+938 PLESAQGTPVISL
-951 LQLGRFLRKPVG
+951 AQLARFLRKPVG

-999 HELQHVPAPLSA
+999 HELQHVPAGLSA
-1011 DTVPVHVQ
+1011 DELPSHAAR
-1019 QVVQRLRQA
+1019 VVQHLREA

-1033 AGVGTLEAQKLSARL
+1033 AGVGTLEAQKLTHIL
-1048 QAMLG
+1048 QTQLA
-1053 AVLRERE
+1053 AALRERG
-1060 AYPEAAERVLVDLSH
+1060 AYPDMAERVLVDQTYPQMH
-1075 PQVALQD
+1075 PQVGLLD
-1082 ALGDVLVGMGVHE
+1082 ALGGVLAGE
-1095 GGHLSLHLRASDLA
+1095 GGQMLLSLRANEVADLKP
-1109 SFKTQKPLAY
+1109 KTPLAR
-1119 PDKLIDIWLLS
+1119 PEKLIDIWLQS
-1130 LAAAAMGKPFQ
+1130 LAAAAMGHSVR
-1141 CVVVGRNAVLRVQ
+1141 CVVVGRNAVVRVPPQ
-1154 AQEREAARA
+1154 DPEAARA
-1163 QLFGLLAIWAEGMCW
+1163 QLQTLLATWAEGMRW
-1178 PLPLPPGVALQWVK
+1178 PLPLPPGVALQWLK
-1192 DPDNSNA
+1192 DRENSNA
-1199 LADAYEGSEFKTAEK
+1199 LADAYEGSDFKSAEK

-1224 PTVNDLLATG
+1224 PTVQDLLATG
-1234 EFDRLARAVYAPLK
+1234 ALDRLAQAVYAPLK
-1248 AWAEQIVIEPL
+1248 AWAAEAEVEVL
-1259 PDAPED
+1259 PNAPADHEED
-1265 DGDSDTQGEQP
+1265 EA

>member
-1 MPKAV
+1 MPA
-6 DKSLHKPVKAH
+6 STI
-17 ACWVCAM
+17 
-24 RLKNKQKARGVQDG
+24 
-38 SQRLGMAVA
+38 S
-47 WHFLR
+47 
-52 LFLLFCTLFRSLVF
+52 
-66 QARCPA
+66 
-72 AERMTTSLIAPG
+72 PG
-84 FIALHSHRSEVLA
+84 FIALHSHRAEVLA
-97 DTLTAWLRAH
+97 DTLTGWLRTH
-107 PLHPLESEVVLVQS
+107 PLLPLESEVVLVQS

-128 KIELARQSGV
+128 KIELARQGGV

-155 RQVLGT
+155 RQVLGK
-161 HQVPPDSPLDKLP
+161 HNVPSDSPLDKLP

-182 LPTCLEDPVFK
+182 LPGCLQDPVFQ

-232 SAGRDVLRKSA
+232 TAGRNVLRKAA
-243 GAVALA
+243 GQDELGE
-249 QDQLWQAELWRRVLA
+249 DQLWQAELWRRVLA
-264 TLDEAQRQ
+264 TLDETQRQ

-281 ALAHV
+281 ALAHL

-293 SAVARR
+293 SPVARR

-317 ALAVHSQVMLA
+317 ALAAHSQVLLA

-352 RHADRGEAL
+352 RHAYRGEAL
-361 AHLPL
+361 AGLPL

-388 RQLDAFDDLQAARQ
+388 RQLDAFDDVRAALT
-402 LTQWPRLDFFDDVP
+402 LTQLNRLDFFDDVP
-416 GEDGSRLLA
+416 GEDGTRLLA

-436 SSGESSPK
+436 SSSGTP
-444 AHPLSAG
+444 AVPLREG
-451 DASLVF
+451 DRSVTF
-457 KMAHSPVREL
+457 SVAHSPVREL
-467 EVLHDQLLQWFHTP
+467 EVLHDQLLQWFHTT
-481 PGDQNLSPREVVVMV
+481 PGDRPLSPRDVVVMV
-496 PDIELMAPAIRAVFG
+496 PDIEVMAPAIRAVFG
-511 QYKRSDARF
+511 QYKRGDARF
-520 IPFDM
+520 IPFDI
-525 ADLGAQAISPL
+525 ADLGAQAVSPL
-536 IHALEWLLALP
+536 IHAVQWLLALP
-547 QQRGRMSE
+547 QQRSRMSE

-592 SAEHRT
+592 SAQHRA
-598 GLGLGMCG
+598 GLGLGVCG

-626 DPVRSDSAGA
+626 DPLDDGA
-636 TPYPEVGGLDAEL
+636 SLGVSPYFEVGGLDAEL

-659 LIGWWQTAT
+659 LIDWWQIGT
-668 QDATPASWAERGRAL
+668 QSATPVQWAERCRAT
-683 LAAMFKPRD
+683 LAALFKPRD
-692 DNDRNALSALD
+692 DNDRNALAALD
-703 QALTDWVRACGEAGF
+703 QALNDWVRACDEAGF
-718 AQAVPLAVARSAW
+718 AEAVPLAVARSAW

-757 RAIPFKAVCLLG
+757 RAIPFQAVCLLG

-786 MGLPGMSRP
+786 MGLPGMTRP

-849 LWGKGTAE
+849 LWGKDTAKG
-857 HLTTTHPLQPFG
+857 LTTVHPLQPFS
-869 RAYFEAGTGLQTYAK
+869 RAYFEAGSGLQTYAK
-884 EWQAAQVGRSTE
+884 EWRAAQQDHRGDGGGSII
-896 SGNPWEAAHAAES
+896 GAAGDRGEGA
-909 ARLGREQVFFEQGL
+909 
-923 APTESRG
+923 APTGALVGAAPSPRWPA
-930 SKGLGLLP
+930 LLP
-938 PLESAQGVPVIHL
+938 PLMAANEQAPIISLAQL
-951 LQLGRFLRKPVG
+951 ARFLRKPVG

-973 LEDERSELHDEELF
+973 LEDERSALHDEELF

-999 HELQHVPAPLSA
+999 HELQHVPADLSA
-1011 DTVPVHVQ
+1011 DELPSHAAR
-1019 QVVQRLRQA
+1019 VVQHLREA

-1033 AGVGTLEAQKLSARL
+1033 AGVGTLEAQKLTHIL
-1048 QAMLG
+1048 QTQLA
-1053 AVLRERE
+1053 AAWRERE
-1060 AYPEAAERVLVDLSH
+1060 NYPHAAERVLVDLGQ
-1075 PQVALQD
+1075 PQVGLQD
-1082 ALGDVLVGMGVHE
+1082 ALGGLLAGE
-1095 GGHLSLHLRASDLA
+1095 GGQMLLSLRANKLVSISKAGKATAL
-1109 SFKTQKPLAY
+1109 PE
-1119 PDKLIDIWLLS
+1119 KLIDIWLQS
-1130 LAAAAMGKPFQ
+1130 LAAAAMDQPCK
-1141 CVVVGRNAVLRVQ
+1141 CVVVGRNALVRAEPQ
-1154 AQEREAARA
+1154 DTDAARA
-1163 QLFGLLAIWAEGMCW
+1163 QLQALLATWAEGMRW
-1178 PLPLPPGVALQWVK
+1178 PLPLPPGVALQWLK
-1192 DPDNSNA
+1192 DKKNTNA
-1199 LADAYEGSEFKTAEK
+1199 LADAYEGGDYNKSAEK

-1224 PTVNDLLATG
+1224 PTLADLLATG
-1234 EFDRLARAVYAPLK
+1234 EFERLAQKVYEPLK
-1248 AWAEQIVIEPL
+1248 AWAERLHIDPL
-1259 PDAPED
+1259 PDTPAD
-1265 DGDSDTQGEQP
+1265 DEGDEA

>member
-1 MPKAV
+1 LAWRHVPKKAAV
-6 DKSLHKPVKAH
+6 IL
-17 ACWVCAM
+17 C
-24 RLKNKQKARGVQDG
+24 
-38 SQRLGMAVA
+38 
-47 WHFLR
+47 
-52 LFLLFCTLFRSLVF
+52 RSNSSRQPFTPCFAAILVF
-66 QARCPA
+66 FARSFDA
-72 AERMTTSLIAPG
+72 LFFGADALTADRMSTSLIAPG

-97 DTLTAWLRAH
+97 DTLTGWLRAH

-128 KIELARQSGV
+128 KIELARQGGV

-161 HQVPPDSPLDKLP
+161 HNVPHDSPLDKLP

-182 LPTCLEDPVFK
+182 LPTCLNDPVFK

-232 SAGRDVLRKSA
+232 AAERNVLRKAA
-243 GAVALA
+243 GADELA
-249 QDQLWQAELWRRVLA
+249 EDQLWQAELWRRVLV
-264 TLDEAQRQ
+264 TLDDKQHE

-281 ALAHV
+281 ALAHLK
-286 QSGQPLA
+286 SGQPLA
-293 SAVARR
+293 SPVARR

-304 MSHMPGQLLEMLA
+304 MSHMPGQLLELLA
-317 ALAVHSQVMLA
+317 ALAAHSQVMLA

-352 RHADRGEAL
+352 RHAYREQAL
-361 AHLPL
+361 AGLPL

-388 RQLDAFDDLQAARQ
+388 RQLDAFDDLQAAQ
-402 LTQWPRLDFFDDVP
+402 QVTQWPRLDFFDDVP
-416 GEDGSRLLA
+416 GEDGTRLLT

-436 SSGESSPK
+436 SSGG
-444 AHPLSAG
+444 AAPLTLVTG
-451 DASLVF
+451 DPSLVF
-457 KMAHSPVREL
+457 KIAHSPVREL

-481 PGDQNLSPREVVVMV
+481 PGDQSLSPRDVVVMV
-496 PDIELMAPAIRAVFG
+496 PDIEVMAPAIRAVFG

-520 IPFDM
+520 IPYDI

-536 IHALEWLLALP
+536 IHAVEWLLALP

-568 FGLKDEHLP
+568 FGLKEENLP

-592 SAEHRT
+592 SAQHRA
-598 GLGLGMCG
+598 GLGLGVCG

-626 DPVRSDSAGA
+626 DPVAADASGA

-659 LIGWWQTAT
+659 LIDWWQTAT
-668 QDATPASWAERGRAL
+668 QNATPAQWAERGRAM
-683 LAAMFKPRD
+683 LAALFKPRD

-718 AQAVPLAVARSAW
+718 TEVVPLAVARSAW

-786 MGLPGMSRP
+786 MGLPGMTRP

-849 LWGKGTAE
+849 LWGKGTATR
-857 HLTTTHPLQPFG
+857 LTTVHPLQPFS
-869 RAYFEAGTGLQTYAK
+869 RAYFEEGSGLQTYAK
-884 EWQAAQVGRSTE
+884 EWRAAQLGQL
-896 SGNPWEAAHAAES
+896 WEAAPAAES
-909 ARLGREQVFFEQGL
+909 LSSVAPGYIREQGR
-923 APTESRG
+923 APTG
-930 SKGLGLLP
+930 HAGLLP
-938 PLESAQGVPVIHL
+938 VLESANGVPVINL
-951 LQLGRFLRKPVG
+951 LQLARFLRKPVG

-973 LEDERSELHDEELF
+973 LEDERSALHDEELF

-999 HELQHVPAPLSA
+999 HELQHVPIELATSTLPA
-1011 DTVPVHVQ
+1011 HVQ

-1033 AGVGTLEAQKLSARL
+1033 AGVGTLEAQKLHARL

-1053 AVLRERE
+1053 AALRERQ
-1060 AYPEAAERVLVDLSH
+1060 AYPHAAERVLVDLPH
-1075 PQVALQD
+1075 AQVALQD
-1082 ALGDVLVGMGVHE
+1082 ALGAVLAGE
-1095 GGHLSLHLRASDLA
+1095 GGQMSLHLRASDLA
-1109 SFKTQKPLAY
+1109 SFNSKKPLVYAE
-1119 PDKLIDIWLLS
+1119 KLIDIWLLS
-1130 LAAAAMGKPFQ
+1130 LAAAAMGQPFQ
-1141 CVVVGRNAVLRVQ
+1141 CVVVGRNAVLRVPE
-1154 AQEREAARA
+1154 QEPEAARA
-1163 QLFGLLAIWAEGMCW
+1163 QLTELLTTWTEGMRW
-1178 PLPLPPGVALQWVK
+1178 PLPLPPGVALQWLK
-1192 DPDNSNA
+1192 DKENLNA
-1199 LADAYEGSEFKTAEK
+1199 LADAYEGSEFKSAEK
-1214 DKDPALARTY
+1214 GKDPALARTY
-1224 PTVNDLLATG
+1224 PAIEDLLATG
-1234 EFDRLARAVYAPLK
+1234 EFERLVQTVYAPLK
-1248 AWAEQIVIEPL
+1248 AWAEYLHIEPL

-1265 DGDSDTQGEQP
+1265 DSSDDMGEQA

>member
-1 MPKAV
+1 MPA
-6 DKSLHKPVKAH
+6 P
-17 ACWVCAM
+17 
-24 RLKNKQKARGVQDG
+24 
-38 SQRLGMAVA
+38 
-47 WHFLR
+47 
-52 LFLLFCTLFRSLVF
+52 
-66 QARCPA
+66 P
-72 AERMTTSLIAPG
+72 IAPG

-107 PLHPLESEVVLVQS
+107 PLDPLESEVVLVQS
-121 NGMAEWI
+121 NGMAEWF
-128 KIELARQSGV
+128 KMELARQGGV

-155 RQVLGT
+155 RQVLGPQ
-161 HQVPPDSPLDKLP
+161 QVPPDSPLDKLP

-182 LPTCLEDPVFK
+182 LPTCLHDPVFQ

-232 SAGRDVLRKSA
+232 AAGRDVLRKVAS
-243 GAVALA
+243 AVALPE
-249 QDQLWQAELWRRVLA
+249 DQLWQAELWRRVLA
-264 TLDEAQRQ
+264 TLDDVQRQ

-281 ALAHV
+281 ALAHL

-293 SAVARR
+293 NPVARR

-304 MSHMPGQLLEMLA
+304 MSHMPGQLLDMLA
-317 ALAVHSQVMLA
+317 ALAKYSQVMLA

-338 DIIDGREWLQAERR
+338 DIMDGRQWLQAERR
-352 RHADRGEAL
+352 RHPDRGEAL
-361 AHLPL
+361 ADLPL

-388 RQLDAFDDLQAARQ
+388 RQLDAFDDLQAAQQ

-416 GEDGSRLLA
+416 GEDSTCLLT

-436 SSGESSPK
+436 SSGVSSPQP
-444 AHPLSAG
+444 HPLVAG

-481 PGDQNLSPREVVVMV
+481 PGDQGLSPREVVVMV
-496 PDIELMAPAIRAVFG
+496 PDIEIMAPAIRAVFG

-520 IPFDM
+520 IPFDI
-525 ADLGAQAISPL
+525 ADLGAQATSPL
-536 IHALEWLLALP
+536 IHAVEWLLALP
-547 QQRGRMSE
+547 QQRSRMSE
-555 LVELLEV
+555 LVQLLEV

-568 FGLKDEHLP
+568 FGLKEEHLP

-592 SAEHRT
+592 SAEHRE

-626 DPVRSDSAGA
+626 DPVGSDSAGP

-649 AGSLAHLLQA
+649 AGSLAHGLQA
-659 LIGWWQTAT
+659 LIDWWQTAT
-668 QDATPASWAERGRAL
+668 QDATPTQWAERGRAM
-683 LAAMFKPRD
+683 LAAMFQPRD
-692 DNDRNALSALD
+692 DNDRSAMAALD
-703 QALTDWVRACGEAGF
+703 QALTDWVHACGEAGF

-736 TPRLEQRFRAG
+736 TPRLAQRFRAG

-830 NSEQPPSVLVSQLR
+830 NSDQPPSVLVSQLR

-849 LWGKGTAE
+849 LWGKGTAKS
-857 HLTTTHPLQPFG
+857 LTTIHPLQPFS
-869 RAYFEAGTGLQTYAK
+869 RAYFEQGSGLQTYAK
-884 EWQAAQVGRSTE
+884 EWRAAQVDRCAA
-896 SGNPWEAAHAAES
+896 SGNP
-909 ARLGREQVFFEQGL
+909 RQL
-923 APTESRG
+923 APLAGFQAPTASAAFND
-930 SKGLGLLP
+930 LGLLP
-938 PLESAQGVPVIHL
+938 PLESAQGMPVINL

-973 LEDERSELHDEELF
+973 LDDERSELHDEERF
-987 GLGGLDLYQLLD
+987 GLGGLELYQLID
-999 HELQHVPAPLSA
+999 HELKHLPTALNADALPA
-1011 DTVPVHVQ
+1011 HVQ
-1019 QVVQRLRQA
+1019 QVVQHLRQA

-1053 AVLRERE
+1053 AALRELE
-1060 AYPEAAERVLVDLSH
+1060 AYPDAAERVLVDLAQ

-1082 ALGDVLVGMGVHE
+1082 ALGELRVGTGVDEVTDGH
-1095 GGHLSLHLRASDLA
+1095 GHRHLSLHLRASDLVN
-1109 SFKTQKPLAY
+1109 FKTAKPLVYA
-1119 PDKLIDIWLLS
+1119 DKLIDIWLLS
-1130 LAAAAMGKPFQ
+1130 LSAAAMGKPFP
-1141 CVVVGRNAVLRVQ
+1141 CVVVGRNAVLRVKAQ
-1154 AQEREAARA
+1154 ACEAART
-1163 QLFGLLAIWAEGMCW
+1163 QLIELLQIWAEGMRW

-1192 DPDNSNA
+1192 DPDNSPA
-1199 LADAYEGSEFKTAEK
+1199 LADAYEGGEFNIAER

-1224 PTVNDLLATG
+1224 PTVEDLLATG
-1234 EFDRLARAVYAPLK
+1234 EFERLAQAVYGPLK

-1259 PDAPED
+1259 PDAPDATED
-1265 DGDSDTQGEQP
+1265 DQPSDAQGEPA

>member
-1 MPKAV
+1 MPA
-6 DKSLHKPVKAH
+6 SSIL
-17 ACWVCAM
+17 
-24 RLKNKQKARGVQDG
+24 
-38 SQRLGMAVA
+38 
-47 WHFLR
+47 
-52 LFLLFCTLFRSLVF
+52 
-66 QARCPA
+66 
-72 AERMTTSLIAPG
+72 PG

-97 DTLTAWLRAH
+97 DTLTGWLRAH

-128 KIELARQSGV
+128 KIELARQGGV

-155 RQVLGT
+155 RQVLGM
-161 HQVPPDSPLDKLP
+161 QNVPPDSPLDKLP

-182 LPTCLEDPVFK
+182 LPSCLSDPVFK

-232 SAGRDVLRKSA
+232 AAGNNLLRKAA
-243 GAVALA
+243 GSDELA
-249 QDQLWQAELWRRVLA
+249 EDQRWQAELWRRVLA
-264 TLDEAQRQ
+264 TLDDQQRQ

-281 ALAHV
+281 ALAHL

-317 ALAVHSQVMLA
+317 ALAAHSQVMLA

-352 RHADRGEAL
+352 RHAYRGQAL
-361 AHLPL
+361 AGLPL
-366 AQMHLH
+366 AQIHLH

-388 RQLDAFDDLQAARQ
+388 RQLDAFDDLQAAQQ

-416 GEDGSRLLA
+416 GEDGTRLLA

-436 SSGESSPK
+436 SSGGK
-444 AHPLSAG
+444 APQPLAAG
-451 DASLVF
+451 DQSVVF
-457 KMAHSPVREL
+457 KIAHSPVREL
-467 EVLHDQLLQWFHTP
+467 EVLHDQLLQWFHMP
-481 PGDQNLSPREVVVMV
+481 PGNQPLSPRDVVVMV
-496 PDIELMAPAIRAVFG
+496 PDIEVMAPAIRAVFG

-520 IPFDM
+520 IPFDI

-536 IHALEWLLALP
+536 IHAVEWLLALP
-547 QQRGRMSE
+547 QQRSRMSE

-568 FGLKDEHLP
+568 FGLSDEGLP

-592 SAEHRT
+592 SAQHRA
-598 GLGLGMCG
+598 GLGLGVCG

-626 DPVRSDSAGA
+626 DPVSADSVAADAPGV

-659 LIGWWQTAT
+659 LIDWWQTAT
-668 QDATPASWAERGRAL
+668 QDATPAQWAERGRAL
-683 LAAMFKPRD
+683 LAGMFKPRD

-703 QALTDWVRACGEAGF
+703 QALNDWVRACGEAGF
-718 AQAVPLAVARSAW
+718 AEAVPLAVARSAW
-731 LEALK
+731 FEALK

-786 MGLPGMSRP
+786 MGLPGMTRP

-844 DEIDL
+844 DEINL
-849 LWGKGTAE
+849 LWGKDTAKR
-857 HLTTTHPLQPFG
+857 LTTVHPLQPFSS
-869 RAYFEAGTGLQTYAK
+869 AYFEEGSGLQTYAK
-884 EWQAAQVGRSTE
+884 EWRAAQQMHRGEAPVGAASSLRS
-896 SGNPWEAAHAAES
+896 
-909 ARLGREQVFFEQGL
+909 L
-923 APTESRG
+923 A
-930 SKGLGLLP
+930 LLP
-938 PLESAQGVPVIHL
+938 PLESVQGVPVITL
-951 LQLGRFLRKPVG
+951 LQLARFLRKPVG

-973 LEDERSELHDEELF
+973 LDDERSELHDEELF
-987 GLGGLDLYQLLD
+987 GLGGLDLYQLID
-999 HELQHVPAPLSA
+999 HELQHVPAELTT
-1011 DTVPVHVQ
+1011 DTLPAHVQ
-1019 QVVQRLRQA
+1019 QVVLRLRQA

-1053 AVLRERE
+1053 AALRERE
-1060 AYPEAAERVLVDLSH
+1060 PYPHAAERVLVDLAH
-1075 PQVALQD
+1075 AEVALQD
-1082 ALGDVLVGMGVHE
+1082 ALGDVLSGE
-1095 GGHLSLHLRASDLA
+1095 GGHLSLHLRANDLA
-1109 SFKTQKPLAY
+1109 SFKTKKPLAHA
-1119 PDKLIDIWLLS
+1119 DKLIDIWLLS
-1130 LAAAAMGKPFQ
+1130 LAAAAMDRPFQ
-1141 CVVVGRNAVLRVQ
+1141 CVVVGRNAVLRVPD
-1154 AQEREAARA
+1154 QESEAARA
-1163 QLFGLLAIWAEGMCW
+1163 QLTELLNTWAEGMRW
-1178 PLPLPPGVALQWVK
+1178 PLPLPPGVALQWLK
-1192 DPDNSNA
+1192 DKENLNA
-1199 LADAYEGSEFKTAEK
+1199 LADAYEGSEFKSAEK
-1214 DKDPALARTY
+1214 GKDPALARTY
-1224 PTVNDLLATG
+1224 SNVEDLLATG
-1234 EFDRLARAVYAPLK
+1234 EFERLAQTVYAPLK
-1248 AWAEQIVIEPL
+1248 AWAEQLVIKPL

-1265 DGDSDTQGEQP
+1265 EEEGEAA

>member
-1 MPKAV
+1 
-6 DKSLHKPVKAH
+6 
-17 ACWVCAM
+17 
-24 RLKNKQKARGVQDG
+24 
-38 SQRLGMAVA
+38 
-47 WHFLR
+47 
-52 LFLLFCTLFRSLVF
+52 
-66 QARCPA
+66 
-72 AERMTTSLIAPG
+72 MTTSLIAPG

-107 PLHPLESEVVLVQS
+107 PLQPLESEVVLVQS

-128 KIELARQSGV
+128 KIELARQGGV

-161 HQVPPDSPLDKLP
+161 ANVPPDSPLDKLP
-174 MTWRLMAL
+174 MTWRLMDL
-182 LPTCLEDPVFK
+182 LPGCLQDPVFQ

-232 SAGRDVLRKSA
+232 AAGRNVLRKAA
-243 GAVALA
+243 GQDELGE
-249 QDQLWQAELWRRVLA
+249 DQLWQAELWRRVLA
-264 TLDEAQRQ
+264 TLDDSQRQ

-281 ALAHV
+281 ALAHL

-293 SAVARR
+293 SPVARR

-317 ALAVHSQVMLA
+317 ALAAHSQVLLA

-352 RHADRGEAL
+352 RHAYRGEAL
-361 AHLPL
+361 AALPL

-388 RQLDAFDDLQAARQ
+388 RQLDAFDDLQAAQ
-402 LTQWPRLDFFDDVP
+402 QVTQWPRLDFFDDVP
-416 GEDGSRLLA
+416 GEDGTRLLS

-436 SSGESSPK
+436 SSGGTP
-444 AHPLSAG
+444 AQPLRKD
-451 DASLVF
+451 DASVTF
-457 KMAHSPVREL
+457 SVAHSPVREL
-467 EVLHDQLLQWFHTP
+467 EVLHDQLLQWFHTSP
-481 PGDQNLSPREVVVMV
+481 EPLSPRDVVVMV

-520 IPFDM
+520 IPYDI

-536 IHALEWLLALP
+536 IHAVEWLLALP
-547 QQRGRMSE
+547 QQRSRMSE

-568 FGLKDEHLP
+568 FGLKDEQLP

-592 SAEHRT
+592 SAEHRA
-598 GLGLGMCG
+598 GLGLGVCG

-626 DPVRSDSAGA
+626 DPVNDGVSLGVS
-636 TPYPEVGGLDAEL
+636 PYAEVGGLDAEL

-659 LIGWWQTAT
+659 LIDWWQTCS
-668 QDATPASWAERGRAL
+668 QSATPAQWAERCRAM
-683 LAAMFKPRD
+683 LAALFKPRD
-692 DNDRNALSALD
+692 DNDRNALAALD
-703 QALTDWVRACGEAGF
+703 QALNDWVRACGEAGF
-718 AQAVPLAVARSAW
+718 AEAVPLAVARSAW

-736 TPRLEQRFRAG
+736 APRLEQRFRAG

-786 MGLPGMSRP
+786 MGLPGMMRP

-830 NSEQPPSVLVSQLR
+830 NSEQPPSVLVSQLC

-849 LWGKGTAE
+849 LWGKDTAKG
-857 HLTTTHPLQPFG
+857 LTTVHPLQPFS
-869 RAYFEAGTGLQTYAK
+869 RAYFEAGSGLLTYAK
-884 EWQAAQVGRSTE
+884 EWRAAQMDRSAQP
-896 SGNPWEAAHAAES
+896 GNLWEVAPAAECPS
-909 ARLGREQVFFEQGL
+909 ALAPSDIREQGL
-923 APTESRG
+923 APTENAVSALGGRSPLRPNVG
-930 SKGLGLLP
+930 EPESDIREQGLAPTGNAALLP
-938 PLESAQGVPVIHL
+938 VLESANGVPVINL
-951 LQLGRFLRKPVG
+951 LQLARFLRKPVG

-987 GLGGLDLYQLLD
+987 GLGGLDLYQLID
-999 HELQHVPAPLSA
+999 HELQHVPSDLSA
-1011 DTVPVHVQ
+1011 DELPRHAAR
-1019 QVVQRLRQA
+1019 VVQHLREA

-1033 AGVGTLEAQKLSARL
+1033 AGVGTLEAQKLTHIL
-1048 QAMLG
+1048 QTQLA
-1053 AVLRERE
+1053 AALRERG
-1060 AYPEAAERVLVDLSH
+1060 AYPEAAERVLVDQAH
-1075 PQVALQD
+1075 PQVSLQD
-1082 ALGDVLVGMGVHE
+1082 ALGGVLAGE
-1095 GGHLSLHLRASDLA
+1095 GGQMLLSLRANDVADLKP
-1109 SFKTQKPLAY
+1109 KTPLAR
-1119 PDKLIDIWLLS
+1119 PEKLIDIWLQS
-1130 LAAAAMGKPFQ
+1130 LAAAAMGHPLR
-1141 CVVVGRNAVLRVQ
+1141 CVVVGRNAVVRAEPLDPEV
-1154 AQEREAARA
+1154 ARA
-1163 QLFGLLAIWAEGMCW
+1163 QLHTLLATWAEGMRW
-1178 PLPLPPGVALQWVK
+1178 PLPLPPSVALQWLK
-1192 DPDNSNA
+1192 NRENTNA
-1199 LADAYEGSEFKTAEK
+1199 LADAYEGSDFKSAEK

-1224 PTVNDLLATG
+1224 PTVEDLLATG
-1234 EFDRLARAVYAPLK
+1234 ALDRLAQAVYAPLK
-1248 AWAEQIVIEPL
+1248 AWAAEAEVEAL
-1259 PDAPED
+1259 PDAPAD
-1265 DGDSDTQGEQP
+1265 DEGDEA

>member
-1 MPKAV
+1 M
-6 DKSLHKPVKAH
+6 
-17 ACWVCAM
+17 
-24 RLKNKQKARGVQDG
+24 
-38 SQRLGMAVA
+38 
-47 WHFLR
+47 R
-52 LFLLFCTLFRSLVF
+52 LFLLFSAAYCLHFS
-66 QARCPA
+66 CMPA
-72 AERMTTSLIAPG
+72 STISPG

-97 DTLTAWLRAH
+97 DTLTGWLRTH
-107 PLHPLESEVVLVQS
+107 PLLPLESEVVLVQS

-128 KIELARQSGV
+128 KIELARQGGAGGV

-161 HQVPPDSPLDKLP
+161 HNVPPDSPLDKLP

-182 LPTCLEDPVFK
+182 LPGCLSDPVFK

-232 SAGRDVLRKSA
+232 AAGRNVLRKAA
-243 GAVALA
+243 GQDELGE
-249 QDQLWQAELWRRVLA
+249 DQLWQAELWRRVLA
-264 TLDEAQRQ
+264 TLDDTQRQ

-281 ALAHV
+281 ALAHL

-293 SAVARR
+293 SPVARR

-317 ALAVHSQVMLA
+317 ALAAHSQVLLA

-352 RHADRGEAL
+352 RHDYRGEAL
-361 AHLPL
+361 AGLPL

-388 RQLDAFDDLQAARQ
+388 RQLDAFDDLQAAKHV
-402 LTQWPRLDFFDDVP
+402 TQWPRLDFFDDVP
-416 GEDGSRLLA
+416 GEDGTRLLA

-436 SSGESSPK
+436 SSGGAK
-444 AHPLSAG
+444 TLPLREG
-451 DASLVF
+451 DRSVTF
-457 KMAHSPVREL
+457 SVAHSPVREL

-481 PGDQNLSPREVVVMV
+481 PGEPLSPRDVVVMV
-496 PDIELMAPAIRAVFG
+496 PDIEVMAPAIRAVFG

-520 IPFDM
+520 IPFDI

-536 IHALEWLLALP
+536 IHAVEWLLALP
-547 QQRGRMSE
+547 QQRSRMSE

-577 TLTRWM
+577 KLTRWM

-592 SAEHRT
+592 SAEHRA
-598 GLGLGMCG
+598 GLGLGVCG

-626 DPVRSDSAGA
+626 DPVHEDGVSSGVSSYA
-636 TPYPEVGGLDAEL
+636 EVGGLDAEL

-659 LIGWWQTAT
+659 LIDWWQIGT
-668 QDATPASWAERGRAL
+668 QSATPAQWAERGRAM
-683 LAAMFKPRD
+683 LAALFKARD
-692 DNDRNALSALD
+692 DNDRNALAALD
-703 QALTDWVRACGEAGF
+703 QALSDWVRACDDAGF
-718 AQAVPLAVARSAW
+718 AESVPLAVARSAW

-757 RAIPFKAVCLLG
+757 RAIPFQAVCLLG

-786 MGLPGMSRP
+786 MGLPGMTRP

-849 LWGKGTAE
+849 LWGKDTAKG
-857 HLTTTHPLQPFG
+857 LTTTHPLQPFS
-869 RAYFEAGTGLQTYAK
+869 RAYFEVGSNLQTFAR
-884 EWQAAQVGRSTE
+884 EWRAAQDIHRGE
-896 SGNPWEAAHAAES
+896 GA
-909 ARLGREQVFFEQGL
+909 
-923 APTESRG
+923 APTGASVGAAPSPR
-930 SKGLGLLP
+930 SPVLLS
-938 PLESAQGVPVIHL
+938 PLMAANDQAPVISL
-951 LQLGRFLRKPVG
+951 VQLTRFLRKPVD

-987 GLGGLDLYQLLD
+987 GLGGLDLYGLLD
-999 HELQHVPAPLSA
+999 HELQHVPVQLSA
-1011 DTVPVHVQ
+1011 DQLPAHAAR
-1019 QVVQRLRQA
+1019 VVQHLRQA

-1033 AGVGTLEAQKLSARL
+1033 AGVGTLEAQKLTHIL
-1048 QAMLG
+1048 QTQLA
-1053 AVLRERE
+1053 AALRERE
-1060 AYPEAAERVLVDLSH
+1060 AYPDAAERVLIDLAH
-1075 PQVALQD
+1075 PQVGLQD
-1082 ALGDVLVGMGVHE
+1082 ALGGVLAGE
-1095 GGHLSLHLRASDLA
+1095 GGQLLLSLRANKLVSISKAGKATAL
-1109 SFKTQKPLAY
+1109 PE
-1119 PDKLIDIWLLS
+1119 KLIDLWLQS
-1130 LAAAAMGKPFQ
+1130 LAAAAMDQPCK
-1141 CVVVGRNAVLRVQ
+1141 CVAVGRNAVVRVDPQ
-1154 AQEREAARA
+1154 DPDAARA
-1163 QLFGLLAIWAEGMCW
+1163 QLQVLLSTWAEGMRW
-1178 PLPLPPGVALQWVK
+1178 PLPLPPGVALQWLK
-1192 DPDNSNA
+1192 DPENLNA
-1199 LADAYEGSEFKTAEK
+1199 LADAYEGSEFKSAEK
-1214 DKDPALARTY
+1214 SKDPALARTY
-1224 PTVNDLLATG
+1224 PTLEDLLAT
-1234 EFDRLARAVYAPLK
+1234 EALDRLAQAVYAPLR
-1248 AWAEQIVIEPL
+1248 AWAAQAQVEVL
-1259 PDAPED
+1259 PDAPADDEGED
-1265 DGDSDTQGEQP
+1265 S

>member
-1 MPKAV
+1 MPA
-6 DKSLHKPVKAH
+6 STI
-17 ACWVCAM
+17 
-24 RLKNKQKARGVQDG
+24 
-38 SQRLGMAVA
+38 S
-47 WHFLR
+47 
-52 LFLLFCTLFRSLVF
+52 
-66 QARCPA
+66 
-72 AERMTTSLIAPG
+72 PG

-97 DTLTAWLRAH
+97 DTLTGWLRAH
-107 PLHPLESEVVLVQS
+107 PLPPLESEVVLVQS

-128 KIELARQSGV
+128 KIEIARQVGV

-155 RQVLGT
+155 RQVLGAAN
-161 HQVPPDSPLDKLP
+161 VPPDSPLDKLP

-182 LPTCLEDPVFK
+182 LPACLDDPVFK

-222 IYRPDWLQDW
+222 IYRPDWLEDW
-232 SAGRDVLRKSA
+232 AAGSNGLRKATGSD
-243 GAVALA
+243 GLA
-249 QDQLWQAELWRRVLA
+249 EDQRWQAELWRRMLG
-264 TLDEAQRQ
+264 TLDDTQRQ

-281 ALAHV
+281 ALAHL

-293 SAVARR
+293 SPVARR

-317 ALAVHSQVMLA
+317 ALATHSQVMLA

-338 DIIDGREWLQAERR
+338 DIMDGREWLQTERR
-352 RHADRGEAL
+352 RHAYRGEAL
-361 AHLPL
+361 AGLPL

-416 GEDGSRLLA
+416 GENGTLLLS

-436 SSGESSPK
+436 SSGGSPTEPW
-444 AHPLSAG
+444 AQADQSV
-451 DASLVF
+451 VF

-481 PGDQNLSPREVVVMV
+481 PGKLPLSPRDIVVMV
-496 PDIELMAPAIRAVFG
+496 PDIETMAPAIRAVFG

-520 IPFDM
+520 VPYDI

-547 QQRGRMSE
+547 QQRSRMSE

-568 FGLKDEHLP
+568 FGLSDEDLP

-592 SAEHRT
+592 SAPHRAC
-598 GLGLGMCG
+598 LGLGVCG
-606 DDNSALFGVQRMLM
+606 EDNSALFGVQRMLM

-626 DPVRSDSAGA
+626 DPVATDTPGI

-659 LIGWWQTAT
+659 LIDWWQTAT
-668 QDATPASWAERGRAL
+668 QDATPAQWAERGRTL

-692 DNDRNALSALD
+692 DNDRHAMAALD
-703 QALTDWVRACGEAGF
+703 QALTDWVRACSEAGF
-718 AQAVPLAVARSAW
+718 AQAIPLVVARSAW
-731 LEALK
+731 LDALK
-736 TPRLEQRFRAG
+736 TPQLEQRFRAG

-786 MGLPGMSRP
+786 MGLPGMTRP

-849 LWGKGTAE
+849 LWGKGTANR
-857 HLTTTHPLQPFG
+857 LTTEHPLQPFS
-869 RAYFEAGTGLQTYAK
+869 RLYFEEGSGLQTFAK
-884 EWQAAQVGRSTE
+884 EWREAQDFHRSDAAVG
-896 SGNPWEAAHAAES
+896 
-909 ARLGREQVFFEQGL
+909 V
-923 APTESRG
+923 APPPGPLT
-930 SKGLGLLP
+930 LLT
-938 PLESAQGVPVIHL
+938 PLESAQGVPVITL
-951 LQLGRFLRKPVG
+951 LQLTRFLRKPVG

-973 LEDERSELHDEELF
+973 LEGERSELHDEELF
-987 GLGGLDLYQLLD
+987 GLGGLDLHQLLD
-999 HELQHVPAPLSA
+999 HELQHVPTELSTETLPA
-1011 DTVPVHVQ
+1011 HVQ

-1033 AGVGTLEAQKLSARL
+1033 AGVGMLEAQKIHASL

-1053 AVLRERE
+1053 AALRERE
-1060 AYPEAAERVLVDLSH
+1060 AYPLAAERILIDLTH
-1075 PQVALQD
+1075 AQVALQD
-1082 ALGDVLVGMGVHE
+1082 TLGDVWMGSAAHE
-1095 GGHLSLHLRASDLA
+1095 GAQMSLHLRASDLV
-1109 SFKTQKPLAY
+1109 SFKNKKPVTY

-1130 LAAAAMGKPFQ
+1130 LAAATMDQPFQ
-1141 CVVVGRNAVLRVQ
+1141 CVVVGRNAVLRVPEQ
-1154 AQEREAARA
+1154 KPEAARA
-1163 QLFGLLAIWAEGMCW
+1163 QLTALLAIWVEGMCW
-1178 PLPLPPGVALQWVK
+1178 PLPLPPGVALQWLK
-1192 DPDNSNA
+1192 DKDNANA
-1199 LADAYEGSEFKTAEK
+1199 LADAYEGSEFKSAEK
-1214 DKDPALARTY
+1214 GKDPALARTY
-1224 PTVNDLLATG
+1224 PTVPDLLATG
-1234 EFDRLARAVYAPLK
+1234 EFERLAQSVYAPLK
-1248 AWAEQIVIEPL
+1248 AWAEQIHIEPL
-1259 PDAPED
+1259 PDAPQD
-1265 DGDSDTQGEQP
+1265 DSIDAESEPS

>member
-1 MPKAV
+1 MPV
-6 DKSLHKPVKAH
+6 SPI
-17 ACWVCAM
+17 
-24 RLKNKQKARGVQDG
+24 
-38 SQRLGMAVA
+38 S
-47 WHFLR
+47 
-52 LFLLFCTLFRSLVF
+52 
-66 QARCPA
+66 
-72 AERMTTSLIAPG
+72 PG

-97 DTLTAWLRAH
+97 ETLTGWLRAQ
-107 PLHPLESEVVLVQS
+107 PLDPLESEVVLVQS

-128 KIELARQSGV
+128 KIELARQGGV

-161 HQVPPDSPLDKLP
+161 QHVPPESPLDKLP

-182 LPTCLEDPVFK
+182 LPSCLSDPVFR

-232 SAGRDVLRKSA
+232 AAGRDVLRKAA
-243 GAVALA
+243 GSDALV
-249 QDQLWQAELWRRVLA
+249 QDQLWQAALWRRVLA
-264 TLDEAQRQ
+264 TLDDSQRQ

-281 ALAHV
+281 ALAHL

-317 ALAVHSQVMLA
+317 ALAQHSQVMLA

-352 RHADRGEAL
+352 RHGYRRGEVL
-361 AHLPL
+361 AGLPM

-388 RQLDAFDDLQAARQ
+388 RQLDAFDDLQAAQQ

-416 GEDGSRLLA
+416 GEDGTRMLA

-436 SSGESSPK
+436 SSGGAPVAPWAK
-444 AHPLSAG
+444 DDP
-451 DASLVF
+451 SLVF
-457 KMAHSPVREL
+457 KIAHSPVREL

-481 PGDQNLSPREVVVMV
+481 PGDSPLSPRDVVVMV
-496 PDIELMAPAIRAVFG
+496 PDIEVMAPAIRAVFG
-511 QYKRSDARF
+511 QYKRADARF
-520 IPFDM
+520 IPFDI
-525 ADLGAQAISPL
+525 ADLGAQATSAL
-536 IHALEWLLALP
+536 IHAVEWLLALP
-547 QQRGRMSE
+547 QQRSRMSE

-568 FGLKDEHLP
+568 FGLSEAGLP

-583 AGSGIRWGL
+583 AGAGIRWGL
-592 SAEHRT
+592 SAELRA
-598 GLGLGMCG
+598 GLGLGVCG
-606 DDNSALFGVQRMLM
+606 EDNSALFGVQRMLM

-626 DPVRSDSAGA
+626 DPVAADATAA

-659 LIGWWQTAT
+659 LIDWWQTAT
-668 QDATPASWAERGRAL
+668 QDAAPGQWAERGRAM

-692 DNDRNALSALD
+692 DNDRHAIAALE
-703 QALTDWVRACGEAGF
+703 QALTDWVRACAEAGF
-718 AQAVPLAVARSAW
+718 TEAVPLAVARSAW

-776 RRSPRADFDL
+776 RRTPRADFDL

-795 GDRSRRDDDRQLML
+795 GDRSRRGDDRQLML

-849 LWGKGTAE
+849 LWGQGTAKR
-857 HLTTTHPLQPFG
+857 LTTVHPLQAFS
-869 RAYFEAGTGLQTYAK
+869 RTYFEEGSGLQTYAK
-884 EWQAAQVGRSTE
+884 EWRAAQNRS
-896 SGNPWEAAHAAES
+896 PRL
-909 ARLGREQVFFEQGL
+909 ARDDQACKDVD
-923 APTESRG
+923 PC
-930 SKGLGLLP
+930 LLP
-938 PLESAQGVPVIHL
+938 PLESAHGVPVITLH
-951 LQLGRFLRKPVG
+951 QLARFLRKPVG

-973 LEDERSELHDEELF
+973 LEGERSELHDEELF
-987 GLGGLDLYQLLD
+987 GLAGLDLYQLID
-999 HELQHVPAPLSA
+999 HELQHVPTTLNA
-1011 DTVPVHVQ
+1011 DTLPAHVQ
-1019 QVVQRLRQA
+1019 QVVQRLRQS

-1033 AGVGTLEAQKLSARL
+1033 AGVGRLVAENLMTRL

-1053 AVLRERE
+1053 AALRERQ
-1060 AYPEAAERVLVDLSH
+1060 AYPDAADRLLVDWAH
-1075 PQVALQD
+1075 PQVGLQD
-1082 ALGDVLVGMGVHE
+1082 MLGDVLTGQ
-1095 GGHLSLHLRASDLA
+1095 GGAMSLHLRAHDLA
-1109 SFKTQKPLAY
+1109 SFKTQKPQAY

-1130 LAAAAMGKPFQ
+1130 LTAAAMDQPLR
-1141 CVVVGRNAVLRVQ
+1141 CVVVGRNAVLRMAEQ
-1154 AQEREAARA
+1154 GPQAARA
-1163 QLFGLLAIWAEGMCW
+1163 QLTALLSVWAEGMRW
-1178 PLPLPPGVALQWVK
+1178 PLPLPPGVALQWLK
-1192 DPDNSNA
+1192 DPDNHNA
-1199 LADAYEGSEFKTAEK
+1199 LADAYEGSDFKRAEK

-1224 PTVNDLLATG
+1224 PTVQDLLATG
-1234 EFDRLARAVYAPLK
+1234 EFERLAQTVYEPLK
-1248 AWAEQIVIEPL
+1248 AWAEQAEIQAL
-1259 PDAPED
+1259 PDAPQ
-1265 DGDSDTQGEQP
+1265 DSEEGEMA